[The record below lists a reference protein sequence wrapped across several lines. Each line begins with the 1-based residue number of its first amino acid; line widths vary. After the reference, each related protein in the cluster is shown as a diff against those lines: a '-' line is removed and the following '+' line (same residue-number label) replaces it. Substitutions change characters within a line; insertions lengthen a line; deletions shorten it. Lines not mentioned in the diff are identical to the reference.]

1 MKFSSS
7 NGKPKQEI
15 IVVPTI
21 NKDLFEDEPV
31 SMCLCVE
38 KQSNII
44 RRNSSNYLRPKP
56 IHNRANNKYF
66 ENNIVKQQNKYLGSQ
81 FINRAKLIQ
90 KSATSVMN
98 SFAGTVMTTNRS
110 SEIIIPE

>member
-1 MKFSSS
+1 
-7 NGKPKQEI
+7 
-15 IVVPTI
+15 
-21 NKDLFEDEPV
+21 
-31 SMCLCVE
+31 MCLCVE

-110 SEIIIPE
+110 SEIIIPEWIITHNSISPPIPDKSITGFNLDLYIG